1 MNFEDWLESKGC
13 MDGYGTDYQDA
24 YDEGFDEGQ
33 QSQQAKIDCMQVR
46 LNGANE
52 RALSI
57 LNHKNRMVDKM
68 QAEVDGLQGRIDG
81 VVGLLETSFNPS
93 KKNIID
99 ILKGNKDEN

>member
-1 MNFEDWLESKGC
+1 MSEFDKHWDDWVIASNCTEDEAKIHFK
-13 MDGYGTDYQDA
+13 A
-24 YDEGFDEGQ
+24 GQ

>member
-1 MNFEDWLESKGC
+1 MSE
-13 MDGYGTDYQDA
+13 
-24 YDEGFDEGQ
+24 FDEWFKSLNEGGRTTYFLGQ
-33 QSQQAKIDCMQVR
+33 EGNISKEAWDFQQVKIDCMQVR
-46 LNGANE
+46 LDGANE

-68 QAEVDGLQGRIDG
+68 QAEIDGLQGRIDG

-99 ILKGNKDEN
+99 ILKGNKDE

>member
-1 MNFEDWLESKGC
+1 
-13 MDGYGTDYQDA
+13 
-24 YDEGFDEGQ
+24 
-33 QSQQAKIDCMQVR
+33 MQVR

-99 ILKGNKDEN
+99 ILKGNKDEK

>member
-1 MNFEDWLESKGC
+1 MSEFDEWYISDDAPEQPSLP
-13 MDGYGTDYQDA
+13 DA
-24 YDEGFDEGQ
+24 YGAGQ